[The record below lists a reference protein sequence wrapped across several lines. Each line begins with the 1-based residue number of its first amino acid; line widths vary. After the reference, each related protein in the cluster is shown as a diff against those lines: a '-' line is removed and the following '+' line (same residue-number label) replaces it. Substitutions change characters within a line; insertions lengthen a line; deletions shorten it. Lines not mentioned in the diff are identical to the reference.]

1 MRIQVLMTMLAAG
14 TSLWAAAMPD
24 RSVTICE
31 EGGPATW
38 STTPARAE
46 ASKIFAQIGVR
57 LEWRIGTKEC
67 AINEDAIA
75 IHMSYDTPKTKLPN
89 AFACASPYGERNIVV
104 FYDRIKN
111 EARNT
116 GTPHLLAY
124 VFVHEI
130 AHVVQGVARHSQSGI
145 MKAGWEA
152 DDFFE
157 MGNGRLH
164 FTDEDVSLL
173 YLGLDWH
180 RTLLAGGDQHPGVIQ

>member
-14 TSLWAAAMPD
+14 TSVWAAAIPD
-24 RSVTICE
+24 RSVTVCQ

-38 STTPARAE
+38 STAPARAE

-57 LEWRIGTKEC
+57 LEWRIATKEC
-67 AINEDAIA
+67 PANEDAIA
-75 IHMSYDTPKTKLPN
+75 IHMSYDTPKTKLPH
-89 AFACASPYGERNIVV
+89 ALAYASPYRERNIEV

-111 EARNT
+111 EERDR

-130 AHVVQGVARHSQSGI
+130 AHVVQGVARHSQTGL
-145 MKAGWEA
+145 MKAGWDA

-173 YLGLDWH
+173 YLGLDWR
-180 RTLLAGGDQHPGVIQ
+180 RTLLAAGNQHPGVIQ

>member
-14 TSLWAAAMPD
+14 TSVWAAAIPD
-24 RSVTICE
+24 RSVTVCE
-31 EGGPATW
+31 EGGPATLF
-38 STTPARAE
+38 TAPARAE

-57 LEWRIGTKEC
+57 LDWGIGNTKC
-67 AINEDAIA
+67 AINGPAIT
-75 IHMSYDTPKTKLPN
+75 IHMSYDTPKTKLPHSW
-89 AFACASPYGERNIVV
+89 AYSSPYGERNIVV

-111 EARNT
+111 EARDR
-116 GTPHLLAY
+116 GRQHLLAY

-130 AHVVQGVARHSQSGI
+130 AHVVQGVARHSQTGL
-145 MKAGWEA
+145 MKAGWDA

-173 YLGLDWH
+173 YLGLDWR
-180 RTLLAGGDQHPGVIQ
+180 RTLLAAGNQHPGVIQ